1 MLGAFKEDIEAIGLS
16 QDANTDVIK
25 LNKAA
30 SNQLATDRT
39 DTQFTELKLSDTKA
53 VSLGGMGQPSRPMTA
68 SAVSSST
75 QAWNAQTNKLKMLKN
90 KRSMNFK

>member
-1 MLGAFKEDIEAIGLS
+1 MQAKESNMLGAFKEDIEAIGLS

-39 DTQFTELKLSDTKA
+39 DT
-53 VSLGGMGQPSRPMTA
+53 
-68 SAVSSST
+68 
-75 QAWNAQTNKLKMLKN
+75 
-90 KRSMNFK
+90 